1 MNETAKVIL
10 LVIGAGGLACALI
23 GLGSLV
29 GRFLKANA
37 TVMSEPTP
45 HQREWSFPVLGD
57 VANPEHYPKTWAY
70 RAERGAEE
78 TGPIALHHPLPA
90 PLAPDPGE
98 LTRALEAWEM
108 PPVPGTYK
116 GGLR

>member
-1 MNETAKVIL
+1 VNETVKVIL

-78 TGPIALHHPLPA
+78 TGPLTMGEVTGPLPLDETG
-90 PLAPDPGE
+90 PLQM
-98 LTRALEAWEM
+98 WET
-108 PPVPGTYK
+108 TYVSN
-116 GGLR
+116 GDRTSRRQP